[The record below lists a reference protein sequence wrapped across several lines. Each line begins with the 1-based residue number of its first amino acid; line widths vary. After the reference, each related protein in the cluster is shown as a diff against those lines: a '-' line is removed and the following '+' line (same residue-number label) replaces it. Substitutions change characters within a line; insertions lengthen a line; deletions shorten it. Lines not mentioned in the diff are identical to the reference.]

1 MRHTEG
7 DAVSDTQDIK
17 SLLASLVTA
26 GRTLAIAWKDKAIAQ
41 AKPKAKSAG
50 IMGGAFG
57 AAGYFAMN
65 AVSLLFLAGAAGFGA
80 LYSSFLGPWGATGL
94 GLVTMAVVLLVLAA
108 ILALIGKA
116 QLPELQKKLDIAEDV
131 QAGTES
137 IKVGIEKGKAE
148 VAAELEGVREI
159 ELR

>member
-1 MRHTEG
+1 M
-7 DAVSDTQDIK
+7 SDSQDIR
-17 SLLASLVTA
+17 SQVATLATA
-26 GRTLAIAWKDKAIAQ
+26 GKTLAIAWKDKAIAQ

-65 AVSLLFLAGAAGFGA
+65 AISLLFLAGAAGFGA

-94 GLVTMAVVLLVLAA
+94 GLVTMAVVLLILAA

-116 QLPELQKKLDIAEDV
+116 QLPELQKKLDIGDDV

-137 IKVGIEKGKAE
+137 IKAGIEKGKAE

>member
-1 MRHTEG
+1 M
-7 DAVSDTQDIK
+7 SDTQDLR
-17 SLLASLVTA
+17 SQFDTLTA
-26 GRTLAIAWKDKAIAQ
+26 AAKTLAIAWKDKAIAQ

-108 ILALIGKA
+108 VLALVGKA
-116 QLPELQKKLDIAEDV
+116 QIPELQKKLDISDDV
-131 QAGTES
+131 KAGTDS
-137 IKVGIEKGKAE
+137 VKAGIEKGKLE
-148 VAAELEGVREI
+148 VAGELEGAREI
-159 ELR
+159 DLR

>member
-1 MRHTEG
+1 M
-7 DAVSDTQDIK
+7 SDTQDIK

-26 GRTLAIAWKDKAIAQ
+26 GKTLAIAWKDKAIAQ

-108 ILALIGKA
+108 ILALIGRA
-116 QLPELQKKLDIAEDV
+116 QLPELQKKVDLSDDV
-131 QAGTES
+131 KAGTES
-137 IKVGIEKGKAE
+137 IRAGIEKGKAE
-148 VAAELEGVREI
+148 VAAELGGVREI
-159 ELR
+159 EPR

>member
-1 MRHTEG
+1 M
-7 DAVSDTQDIK
+7 SDSQDIK
-17 SLLASLVTA
+17 SQVSTLVTA
-26 GRTLAIAWKDKAIAQ
+26 GKTLAIAWKDKAIAQ

-50 IMGGAFG
+50 IMGGSFG
-57 AAGYFAMN
+57 AAGYFVMN

-94 GLVTMAVVLLVLAA
+94 GLVTMAVVLLILAA

-116 QLPELQKKLDIAEDV
+116 QLPELQKKLDIGDDV

-137 IKVGIEKGKAE
+137 IKAGIEKGKAE

>member
-1 MRHTEG
+1 M
-7 DAVSDTQDIK
+7 SDTQDIK
-17 SLLASLVTA
+17 SQVATLVTA
-26 GRTLAIAWKDKAIAQ
+26 GKTLAIAWKDKAIAQ

-50 IMGGAFG
+50 IMGGSFG

-116 QLPELQKKLDIAEDV
+116 QLPELQKKVDLSDDV
-131 QAGTES
+131 KAGTES

-148 VAAELEGVREI
+148 VAAELDGVREI

>member
-1 MRHTEG
+1 M
-7 DAVSDTQDIK
+7 SDTQDIR
-17 SLLASLVTA
+17 SQVATLVTA
-26 GRTLAIAWKDKAIAQ
+26 GKTLAIAWKDKAIAQ

-50 IMGGAFG
+50 IMGGSFG
-57 AAGYFAMN
+57 AAGYFAIN

-116 QLPELQKKLDIAEDV
+116 QLPELQKKVDLSDDV
-131 QAGTES
+131 KAGTDS
-137 IKVGIEKGKAE
+137 IKAGIEKGKAE
-148 VAAELEGVREI
+148 VAAELDGVREI

>member
-1 MRHTEG
+1 
-7 DAVSDTQDIK
+7 VSDTQDLK
-17 SLLASLVTA
+17 SQVATLVSA
-26 GRTLAIAWKDKAIAQ
+26 GKTLAIAWKDKAIAQ

-50 IMGGAFG
+50 IMGGSFG
-57 AAGYFAMN
+57 AAGYLGLN
-65 AVSLLFLAGAAGFGA
+65 AASLLFLAGAAGFGA
-80 LYSSFLGPWGATGL
+80 LYSSFLGPWGATAL
-94 GLVTMAVVLLVLAA
+94 GLVTMAVVLLVLAG

-148 VAAELEGVREI
+148 VAAELDGVREI

>member
-1 MRHTEG
+1 
-7 DAVSDTQDIK
+7 VSDTQDIK

-26 GRTLAIAWKDKAIAQ
+26 GKTLAIAWKDKAIAQ
-41 AKPKAKSAG
+41 AKPKARSAG

-94 GLVTMAVVLLVLAA
+94 GLVTMAVVLLLLAA
-108 ILALIGKA
+108 VLALIGKA
-116 QLPELQKKLDIAEDV
+116 QLPELQRKLDIADDM
-131 QAGTES
+131 QAGTDS
-137 IKVGIEKGKAE
+137 IKAGIEKGKAE
-148 VAAELEGVREI
+148 VAAELDGVREI
-159 ELR
+159 EVR